1 MTMELGDNC
10 DDDINN
16 GGSGDCGDYGD
27 GNNGDD
33 SNCVGH
39 SGDDGGG

>member
-1 MTMELGDNC
+1 MTMKLGDSC
-10 DDDINN
+10 DDINN
-16 GGSGDCGDYGD
+16 GDSGDCGDYGD